1 MAVFTL
7 FVYSADALAFG
18 SLKAILAAKSDMQSS
33 TTPSSF
39 WKLHRSVFLWLI
51 LVIAICPFLG
61 CRSFGQRKP
70 NPMSMAAARQLR
82 LRGADA
88 LQQQKYSDAEALFAE
103 SLRHSPN
110 DEQAHW
116 GLAEVLY
123 QRGECNQA
131 AQHMNEA
138 AKISGNDP
146 ARLVRLGEM
155 QMEAG
160 QVDQAMVQ
168 ADMAL
173 ASDWQSAKA
182 WELRGRV
189 LEKRGQSQEAMEA
202 YHRSLLSQP
211 NNPAVQIALASIYL
225 QLDRPQ
231 RALATIERMSDL
243 QNPSY
248 DKADTWLLK
257 GTALAR
263 LGQTEES
270 RHCLKE
276 ASQRVNGAN
285 CELCLQLAKLQSEVG
300 DWSDAR
306 ANLGRVLS
314 QYPNHPD
321 ALLVQQQLEKRF
333 REQPGA
339 GSTIPATGTG
349 KILYANG
356 PLQPPLQPFSTSPN
370 QNPLPSPTP
379 N

>member
-1 MAVFTL
+1 M
-7 FVYSADALAFG
+7 ALA
-18 SLKAILAAKSDMQSS
+18 
-33 TTPSSF
+33 T
-39 WKLHRSVFLWLI
+39 
-51 LVIAICPFLG
+51 
-61 CRSFGQRKP
+61 
-70 NPMSMAAARQLR
+70 ARQLR

-88 LQQQKYSDAEALFAE
+88 LQQQKYSDAETLFSE

-160 QVDQAMVQ
+160 QADLAMIQ

-173 ASDWQSAKA
+173 ASDWQHAKA

-211 NNPAVQIALASIYL
+211 NNPAVQLALASIYL

-263 LGQTEES
+263 LGQVEES
-270 RHCLKE
+270 RNCLKE
-276 ASQRVNGAN
+276 ASQRVDGTSDQ
-285 CELCLQLAKLQSEVG
+285 LCLQLAKLQSELG

-314 QYPNHPD
+314 QDPNNSD
-321 ALLVQQQLEKRF
+321 ALLVQQQIEKRF
-333 REQPGA
+333 QEQGRTNP
-339 GSTIPATGTG
+339 TNATGSVMFATG
-349 KILYANG
+349 QNR
-356 PLQPPLQPFSTSPN
+356 PPQQRYPTSPN
-370 QNPLPSPTP
+370 QTTVSGPSP

>member
-1 MAVFTL
+1 MLSPTKPLTL
-7 FVYSADALAFG
+7 YKSHG
-18 SLKAILAAKSDMQSS
+18 S
-33 TTPSSF
+33 F
-39 WKLHRSVFLWLI
+39 HLWLI
-51 LVIAICPFLG
+51 LAIAICPHLG

-70 NPMSMAAARQLR
+70 NPVSLANARQLR

-160 QVDQAMVQ
+160 QVDQAMIQ
-168 ADMAL
+168 ADLAL
-173 ASDWQSAKA
+173 ASDWQHAKA

-211 NNPAVQIALASIYL
+211 NNPTVQLALASIYL

-270 RHCLKE
+270 RNCLKE
-276 ASQRVNGAN
+276 ASQRVNGN
-285 CELCLQLAKLQSEVG
+285 NSQLCLQLAKLQSELG

-314 QYPNHPD
+314 QYPDNPD
-321 ALLVQQQLEKRF
+321 ALLVQQQIEKRF
-333 REQPGA
+333 REQP
-339 GSTIPATGTG
+339 SVNGTTPTTRIG
-349 KILYANG
+349 EFQYASG
-356 PLQPPLQPFSTSPN
+356 PNQTPQQRYPTSPK
-370 QNPLPSPTP
+370 QNDSPNVIP